1 MTTTLSRYY
10 IEVLSLNISKN
21 IVIGECCLN
30 ELNIDT
36 ELNFCTD
43 LSCSTYLPSPLLL
56 VRKDIFYVEHRI
68 ATVEF

>member
-10 IEVLSLNISKN
+10 IDVLSLNISKN

-43 LSCSTYLPSPLLL
+43 LTCSTYLPSPLLL